1 MSDMGYPSDA
11 PDTEWKVIAPLLPD
25 AKRGGRPRTTSLRA
39 VVNAIFYVSRG
50 GGAWRMLPKDFP
62 PYQTV
67 YGYFRAWSKDGTWE
81 RVHDALRD
89 SVRHKEGR
97 ETSPSAAAIDSQ
109 SAKTAEAGGPRGY
122 DAGKKVKGRKRHAL
136 GTRTG
141 GCLSSSCI
149 RPTSRIATLARLC

>member
-1 MSDMGYPSDA
+1 MGYPSDVSDA
-11 PDTEWKVIAPLLPD
+11 EWKVISPLLPD
-25 AKRGGRPRTTSLRA
+25 AKPGGRPRTTRLRD

-67 YGYFRAWSKDGTWE
+67 YRYFRTWSKDGTWE

-89 SVRHKEGR
+89 RVRQQEGR

-109 SAKTAEAGGPRGY
+109 SAKTTEKGAPEATTLERKSRG
-122 DAGKKVKGRKRHAL
+122 ASGI
-136 GTRTG
+136 
-141 GCLSSSCI
+141 SSST
-149 RPTSRIATLARLC
+149 RWV